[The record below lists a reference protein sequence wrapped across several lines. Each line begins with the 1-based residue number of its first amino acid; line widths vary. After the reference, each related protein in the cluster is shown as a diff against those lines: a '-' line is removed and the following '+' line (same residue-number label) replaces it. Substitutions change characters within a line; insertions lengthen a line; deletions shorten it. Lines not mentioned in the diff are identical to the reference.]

1 MLWCKQTLNDVLLNQ
16 MPLDEASIQ
25 QKLLEISQL
34 SEQEN
39 LSDGLLLALKQIS
52 LLLETL
58 PELLRLKTTLLE
70 LEIK

>member
-1 MLWCKQTLNDVLLNQ
+1 